1 VPQARPTRN
10 DGGALVSLLAG
21 IFGLILGLLLGLPGL
36 VLGPLAYFVGK
47 SSVAR
52 IDESKGTV
60 GGRSSA
66 TAGRVMGIVATA
78 IGAVVTL
85 TWFIVYLVAVMG
97 PPPT

>member
-1 VPQARPTRN
+1 
-10 DGGALVSLLAG
+10 LLAG
-21 IFGLILGLLLGLPGL
+21 LFGLVLGLVLGLPGL

-47 SSVAR
+47 SSVSR
-52 IDESKGTV
+52 IDASQGKL

-66 TAGRVMGIVATA
+66 AAGWVMGIVATA